1 MLYFFYIEEVAT
13 LKDLISLLRNGERLE
28 KPSCMSSPLG
38 ALMVECWKED
48 PKERPTFT
56 RLEREIGNLLGDDY
70 VKNYYLEMN
79 GLYMEIN

>member
-1 MLYFFYIEEVAT
+1 M
-13 LKDLISLLRNGERLE
+13 LRNGDRLA
-28 KPSCMSSPLG
+28 KPLCMPNPLG

-56 RLEREIGNLLGDDY
+56 QLEREIGNMLGDE

-79 GLYMEIN
+79 GPYMEMN